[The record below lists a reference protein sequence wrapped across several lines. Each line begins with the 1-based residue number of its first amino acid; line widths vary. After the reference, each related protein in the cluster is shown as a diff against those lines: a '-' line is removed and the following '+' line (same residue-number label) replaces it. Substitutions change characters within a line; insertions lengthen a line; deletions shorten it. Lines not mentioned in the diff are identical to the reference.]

1 MRNKIGLKDKND
13 IEIREGDI
21 IEANANGWI
30 QRGIVFYDPPCYKLK
45 WTHVFPPKRGG
56 KGGSY
61 NEIIEFTHPK
71 FYYQKFR
78 EIIGTE
84 KDNPEILEGHIQ
96 D

>member
-30 QRGIVFYDPPCYKLK
+30 QRSIVFYYPPCCKLK
-45 WTHVFPPKRGG
+45 WDHVSRHELVDN
-56 KGGSY
+56 Y
-61 NEIIEFTHPK
+61 TEIMEFTHPK
-71 FYYQKFR
+71 FHYQIDR
-78 EIIGTE
+78 EIIGT
-84 KDNPEILEGHIQ
+84 KKNNPELLEGYIQ